1 MQSRHR
7 CLCVS
12 SLHHLEAGRI
22 KSIHAKELPW
32 GMVEVDRFVKLGC
45 RETRIMRTRSAAVSQ
60 RIDHYAVG
68 SMNCERLAS
77 IEIII
82 EQT

>member
-1 MQSRHR
+1 
-7 CLCVS
+7 
-12 SLHHLEAGRI
+12 
-22 KSIHAKELPW
+22 
-32 GMVEVDRFVKLGC
+32 MVEVDRFVKLGC

-68 SMNCERLAS
+68 SMNCEPLAS
-77 IEIII
+77 IEITI